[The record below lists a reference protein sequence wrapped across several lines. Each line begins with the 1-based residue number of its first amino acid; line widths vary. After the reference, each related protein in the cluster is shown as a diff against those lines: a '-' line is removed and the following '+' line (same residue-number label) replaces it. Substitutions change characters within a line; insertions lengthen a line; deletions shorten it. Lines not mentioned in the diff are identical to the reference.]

1 MLIKIGPVQ
10 PPTPSTEFEFEDQE
24 TDYFEYLVQQAGY
37 LEQQAEY
44 FEYLYQNYGWSETEE
59 GVNVTSAV
67 FDLSDLLD
75 SFIDFIGI
83 DGLDGIDGFEPF
95 KRSQSPE
102 LSKSFLMEGF
112 EEYFNGDWREGQGI
126 RKVILTQSLYQIS
139 PHSTQAWFLNNGVNP
154 GLKLQFLLNL
164 SQHAGVQLLIQFRI
178 WRITLR
184 RFAFDPP
191 KFRESIGSKKGL

>member
-1 MLIKIGPVQ
+1 MLIKIEPVQ
-10 PPTPSTEFEFEDQE
+10 TPTPSTEFEFEDQE

-59 GVNVTSAV
+59 GVNVTS
-67 FDLSDLLD
+67 DLLDLVD
-75 SFIDFIGI
+75 SFIDLI
-83 DGLDGIDGFEPF
+83 DGLDGIDGFEPL

-102 LSKSFLMEGF
+102 SSKSFLMEEF

-139 PHSTQAWFLNNGVNP
+139 PHSTQAWFLNNRGSP
-154 GLKLQFLLNL
+154 GLKLKFLLNL

-184 RFAFDPP
+184 RCAFDLP